1 MSAKSAISK
10 EIFAPRDEKMLSA
23 AQVKRRT
30 KKKIP
35 FLATGGVGAYSTFIC
50 LSVTNKKPQQLY
62 LTKVKQFE
70 GSSSF
75 EKRSQWT
82 VEQLRQV
89 NGIDPKQDCPEFDL
103 VFDGGSDQW
112 QASSSTEKSMF
123 IQILHHYCQ
132 RYCTVRKPDFIN
144 CPSKL
149 VGGQS
154 VCSVVFHCKIFLNRL
169 RNVMVSNQGRHH
181 FKGTRAAQAS
191 VNDAG
196 SAAQKARQALSE
208 RGDRLARTEEKTE
221 EMMNSAQQLSD
232 TAHKLAMKYKN

>member
-144 CPSKL
+144 CPSRL
-149 VGGQS
+149 VG
-154 VCSVVFHCKIFLNRL
+154 
-169 RNVMVSNQGRHH
+169 
-181 FKGTRAAQAS
+181 GTRAAQAS

>member
-149 VGGQS
+149 VGG
-154 VCSVVFHCKIFLNRL
+154 
-169 RNVMVSNQGRHH
+169 
-181 FKGTRAAQAS
+181 TRAAQAS